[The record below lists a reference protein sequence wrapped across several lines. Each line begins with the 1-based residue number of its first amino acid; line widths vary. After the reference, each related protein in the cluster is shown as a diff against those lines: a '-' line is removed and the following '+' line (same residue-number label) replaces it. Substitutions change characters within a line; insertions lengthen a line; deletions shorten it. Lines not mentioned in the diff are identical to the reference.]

1 MVGNYL
7 LAVFQKGVAVLL
19 CLRPELLVLQRIGNR
34 SKNLNHRDFKV
45 GVLVVAYF
53 GAGLVVNLV
62 EFWRWLKRCN
72 EMVAKAAKTLAQ
84 RFYEIVRGFLWR
96 FSGHSFSSGEARG
109 VLVRQLRGTCRG
121 QVYDIYLASTYL

>member
-19 CLRPELLVLQRIGNR
+19 CFRLELFLLQRIGNR
-34 SKNLNHRDFKV
+34 PKNLNHRDFII

-53 GAGLVVNLV
+53 GVRLVINLV

-72 EMVAKAAKTLAQ
+72 EMVAEAAKTFAQ
-84 RFYEIVRGFLWR
+84 IPYEIVRRFLWR

-109 VLVRQLRGTCRG
+109 VPARQLRGTCRS
-121 QVYDIYLASTYL
+121 QVYDIYLVSTY